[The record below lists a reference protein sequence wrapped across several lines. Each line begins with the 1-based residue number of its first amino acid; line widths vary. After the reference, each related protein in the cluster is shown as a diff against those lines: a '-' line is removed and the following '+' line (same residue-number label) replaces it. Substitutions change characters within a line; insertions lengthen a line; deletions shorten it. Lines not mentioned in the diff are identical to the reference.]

1 MTLIPLTQLRS
12 SGASTERLPAW
23 FKVEAKTGPDY
34 LDLKQTIDRLKLHT
48 ICEEARCPNRWECWN
63 ARTATFLILGDICT
77 RRCHYCSVE
86 TGRPQAVDPE
96 EPRRVAEAVQALG
109 LRHAVITSV
118 NRDEL
123 ADGGAAVFAD
133 TIRLTRERNPG
144 CTIEVLIP
152 DFAGSASALE
162 TVCQACP
169 DILNHNIET
178 VPRLFPALRPQGKYQ
193 RSLELLA
200 RAHTQGLRT
209 KSGLIVGM
217 GERPDEIYTVLHD
230 LRAAGCD
237 VVTIGQYLQPTKGHV
252 PVVRYYEPAEF
263 AHLKAE
269 ALAMGFAHVESSPL
283 TRSSYHAAQHAQV

>member
-12 SGASTERLPAW
+12 GGASNERLPAW
-23 FKVEAKTGPDY
+23 FKVEARTGPDY
-34 LDLKQTIDRLKLHT
+34 LDLKQTVDRLQLHT

-144 CTIEVLIP
+144 CTVEVLIP

-162 TVCQACP
+162 TVCQARP

-200 RAHTQGLRT
+200 RAHARGLRT
-209 KSGLIVGM
+209 KSGFIVGM
-217 GERPDEIYTVLHD
+217 GEGPDEISAVLQD
-230 LRAAGCD
+230 VRAAGCD

-283 TRSSYHAAQHAQV
+283 TRSSYHAAQHAQG

>member
-1 MTLIPLTQLRS
+1 
-12 SGASTERLPAW
+12 
-23 FKVEAKTGPDY
+23 
-34 LDLKQTIDRLKLHT
+34 
-48 ICEEARCPNRWECWN
+48 
-63 ARTATFLILGDICT
+63 
-77 RRCHYCSVE
+77 VE

-152 DFAGSASALE
+152 DFEGNASALE
-162 TVCQACP
+162 TVCQERP

-200 RAHTQGLRT
+200 RAHARGLRT

-217 GERPDEIYTVLHD
+217 GERPDEICTVLQD
-230 LRAAGCD
+230 VRAAGCD

-263 AHLKAE
+263 ARLKAE